1 MNIRTINP
9 IITLQFHKNIIII
22 FLRFT
27 FNRGKHFGRSSS
39 LDLRNLVSFGPVY
52 ICFITLHAI
61 LSIPLVPFNHSQSG
75 KSSVGFVLSPLARW
89 YVLLPNS
96 LLAELVYM
104 CVYTCLFS
112 WQKAL
117 RKADKVR
124 EIEWTMLVMRD
135 RSSRRWWISLLDKRC
150 TRGLLVSWGDSIN
163 KPWLR
168 CHVPPMSKLTVF
180 SSFD

>member
-1 MNIRTINP
+1 MVGHLLSKFSFIRPGIYASSHSTP
-9 IITLQFHKNIIII
+9 FYLSLSYPLITRRVEKAPSDL
-22 FLRFT
+22 
-27 FNRGKHFGRSSS
+27 SSHP
-39 LDLRNLVSFGPVY
+39 LLVGMYFSRTCRAR
-52 ICFITLHAI
+52 IC
-61 LSIPLVPFNHSQSG
+61 V
-75 KSSVGFVLSPLARW
+75 
-89 YVLLPNS
+89 
-96 LLAELVYM
+96 
-104 CVYTCLFS
+104 CVCTCLFS

-135 RSSRRWWISLLDKRC
+135 RSSRCGRWWISLLDKRC